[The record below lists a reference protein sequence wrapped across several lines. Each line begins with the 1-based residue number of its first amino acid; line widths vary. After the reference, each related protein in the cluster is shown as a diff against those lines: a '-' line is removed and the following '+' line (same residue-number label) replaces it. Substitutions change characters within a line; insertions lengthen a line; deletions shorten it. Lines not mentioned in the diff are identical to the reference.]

1 MVCNMVCNMVVEWGY
16 NGGSDDILVIIDI
29 KGSLEYEMGRWDE
42 LLWYNGHM
50 KQQPILSYRCF

>member
-29 KGSLEYEMGRWDE
+29 KGSLEYEMGR
-42 LLWYNGHM
+42 
-50 KQQPILSYRCF
+50 